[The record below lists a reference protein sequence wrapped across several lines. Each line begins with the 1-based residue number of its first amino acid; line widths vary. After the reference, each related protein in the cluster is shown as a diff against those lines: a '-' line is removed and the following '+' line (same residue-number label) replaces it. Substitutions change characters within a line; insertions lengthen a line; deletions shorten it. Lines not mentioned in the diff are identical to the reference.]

1 VTEIKLDIELTSE
14 EALYLLQSCVWSAVR
29 FVIWSQEE
37 QGVIDAQ
44 VKKRIKFAQRMYE
57 TLTKIYPPLAVLVKS
72 DWDKIKDIETR

>member
-1 VTEIKLDIELTSE
+1 MELTSE
-14 EALYLLQSCVWSAVR
+14 EALYLLQFCVWSAVR

-44 VKKRIKFAQRMYE
+44 VKKRVKFAKRMYE

-72 DWDKIKDIETR
+72 DWDKIKDIETL